1 MPRVKGKSR
10 LQTGSPGSES
20 CSSTHNPEVGGS
32 NPPPATTHRHV
43 FAPVRFSLWRCSSV
57 VEQGTHKPL
66 VVGSNPSAA
75 TLPPPRG
82 GIFLACKRLRA
93 GRVTFQIALFRAH

>member
-32 NPPPATTHRHV
+32 NPPPATKFSPALHSGCGKFFCEWRGSS
-43 FAPVRFSLWRCSSV
+43 AGQSEGLISPVSWVRI
-57 VEQGTHKPL
+57 
-66 VVGSNPSAA
+66 
-75 TLPPPRG
+75 PPP
-82 GIFLACKRLRA
+82 LPK
-93 GRVTFQIALFRAH
+93 ALVIGDKGFCFSHHCICSAVSII